1 MNFNKAILL
10 FLLINLNILC
20 YGQTS
25 FKYRSF
31 SSDTITTNY
40 HVPAKIKWPGFIT
53 PGLLIGYGSLKVAVD
68 KINNIDITTRNSIYK
83 YYPNFKTGS
92 DNYLMWVPSASL
104 YVMDAAKIKVRHS
117 FKEHVLIDVGSI
129 LITGGTGAFFRAITK
144 NSSINGE
151 KYIQFP
157 SGHTA
162 NAFRGAE
169 IVHQELKQTN
179 RLLSYSGYLIASGVG
194 LLRLYNKDHLVT
206 EVIGGAGLGIIST
219 KLTYLLLNHMHKKEA
234 LIRTGSK

>member
-1 MNFNKAILL
+1 MNFNKAIFL
-10 FLLINLNILC
+10 FLLVNLSGLS

-25 FKYRSF
+25 FKYGSI
-31 SSDTITTNY
+31 SSDSIHINY
-40 HVPAKIKWPGFIT
+40 NEPAKIKWPGFVI
-53 PGLLIGYGSLKVAVD
+53 PGLLMGYGSLKVTVN
-68 KINNIDITTRNSIYK
+68 KINNIDVNTRNSIYK

-92 DNYLMWVPSASL
+92 DNYLMWVPSASI
-104 YVMDAAKIKVRHS
+104 YVMDAAKIKVSHS
-117 FKEHVLIDVGSI
+117 FKEHIWIDACSI
-129 LITGGTGAFFRAITK
+129 LIAGGTGAAIRAVTK

-157 SGHTA
+157 SGHTT

-179 RLLSYSGYLIASGVG
+179 QLLSYSGYLIASGVG

-206 EVIGGAGLGIIST
+206 EVFGGAGLGIIST
-219 KLTYLLLNHMHKKEA
+219 KLTYLLLNKLPKK
-234 LIRTGSK
+234 RGRYF